1 MVRARH
7 RRNDG
12 GSSSARSEVI
22 LSNRF
27 SRTAAS
33 AAIATLATLLS
44 AGVPRAADA
53 QHATAAAA
61 SPLWGEMSP
70 GPNAVGFKVLTLR
83 DVTRTWFRPTSGSS
97 LTGLPVVVRYWYP
110 AQPTPGR
117 PMSFGRYLAADSY
130 DDQLTDP
137 TAARIA
143 TSNTGLKAFYERPQ
157 NFTFGAVE
165 PDRWARL
172 QEVPLRAVA
181 DAPARADRFPAV
193 VGVGGAL
200 GNAAIAEYLASHGY
214 VVAVVGSPA
223 ETELGNVA
231 RMEWYVRDIELA
243 LATLRTLPNVDGS
256 RVATWGFSF
265 AGMPALLAA
274 MRNPDVDAV
283 ASLESAIFYTSFM
296 PQMRGNP
303 FYDPSRLR
311 VPFLHMMRASES
323 RANEQLG
330 AIDSLR
336 YAIRYRYLVNDTAI
350 VHQDFGTH
358 GIAAAAVLDK
368 RPHARTAVVKTQRAN
383 AEYIRRFLDAHV
395 KGAADAEAW
404 LARSPEENGVPAG
417 LLTVIAAPA
426 VTPAPT
432 NREFIAMIGRDGV
445 QAAMAKFHLA
455 RQADPSAPLF
465 SEATVNALGYEL
477 LRSSRVADGVVL
489 LQANVEMFPQSAN
502 AHDSLAEGYEMLGDK
517 ARSLAASRKTLTLL
531 PGDSSLNPGSK
542 ANLKTINEQRVQRLG
557 GAP

>member
-1 MVRARH
+1 
-7 RRNDG
+7 
-12 GSSSARSEVI
+12 

-27 SRTAAS
+27 PRTAAS
-33 AAIATLATLLS
+33 AAIATLATLVS
-44 AGVPRAADA
+44 AGVPRAANP

-97 LTGLPVVVRYWYP
+97 LIGLPVVVRYWYP
-110 AQPTPGR
+110 ARPTTGR
-117 PMSFGRYLAADSY
+117 PVSFGRYLAADSY

-157 NFTFGAVE
+157 NFPFGAVE

-181 DAPARADRFPAV
+181 DAPARAERFPAV

-223 ETELGNVA
+223 ETELGNIA

-243 LATLRTLPNVDGS
+243 LAHLRTMPNVDGS

-283 ASLESAIFYTSFM
+283 ASLESAIFYASFM
-296 PQMRGNP
+296 PQLRGNP

-336 YAIRYRYLVNDTAI
+336 YAKRYRYLVNDTAI

-368 RPHARTAVVKTQRAN
+368 RPHARTAVVQTQRAN
-383 AEYIRRFLDAHV
+383 AEYIRRFLDAYV

-404 LARSPEENGVPAG
+404 LARSPEQNGVPAG

-445 QAAMAKFHLA
+445 QAAMAKFHVA

-465 SEATVNALGYEL
+465 SEATVNALAYEL

-489 LQANVEMFPQSAN
+489 LQANVEMYPQSAN
-502 AHDSLAEGYEMLGDK
+502 AHDSLAEGYEILGDK

-531 PGDSSLNPGSK
+531 PGDSSLNPGGK
-542 ANLKTINEQRVQRLG
+542 TNLKTINEQRIQRLG